1 MPPKTRK
8 RSPRA
13 EEVMPAGHTLLSQ
26 LDRNKGLD
34 EAAISLRR
42 KALEEEL
49 ERAAHACCQIDLGE
63 D

>member
-1 MPPKTRK
+1 MPPKTK
-8 RSPRA
+8 RRSRRDKRVVP
-13 EEVMPAGHTLLSQ
+13 EGETLSSQ

-34 EAAISLRR
+34 EATISLRR
-42 KALEEEL
+42 KAIEEEL